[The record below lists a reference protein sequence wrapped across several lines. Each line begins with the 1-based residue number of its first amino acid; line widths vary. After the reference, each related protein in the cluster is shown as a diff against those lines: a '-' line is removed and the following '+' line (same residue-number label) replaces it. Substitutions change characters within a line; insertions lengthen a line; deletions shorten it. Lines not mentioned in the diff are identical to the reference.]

1 MFWYNVYAI
10 EEKNIMPNPYRDTTK
25 RYRSQGLPVEL
36 CVKLEQAVGVAPG
49 QKPSFFQKQLISD
62 IIIKAVMKE
71 VADVELN
78 PANKALVEQEISENR
93 KFRDEASNGAH

>member
-1 MFWYNVYAI
+1 
-10 EEKNIMPNPYRDTTK
+10 MPNPYRDTTK
-25 RYRSQGLPVEL
+25 RFRSQGLPVEL

-49 QKPSFFQKQLISD
+49 QKPTFFQKQQISD

-78 PANKALVEQEISENR
+78 PANKALVEQEIRENKKIR
-93 KFRDEASNGAH
+93 EDASKDAR